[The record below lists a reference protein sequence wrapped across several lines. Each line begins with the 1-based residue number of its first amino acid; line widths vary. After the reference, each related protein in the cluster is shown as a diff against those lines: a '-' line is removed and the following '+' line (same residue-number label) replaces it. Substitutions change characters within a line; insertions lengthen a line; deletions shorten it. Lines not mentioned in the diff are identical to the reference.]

1 MERRRENFKQMF
13 FGCFLRYSL
22 QIWHGYTIESPL
34 NNHPQQLSLRVMD
47 AMLVNH
53 MVPQSPGRLHVCQV
67 CSFSHLG
74 TKEVNVWVFGQVV
87 VTTLYP
93 KGLTI
98 WVAMR
103 KLFIMTNGACI
114 TSFMQIA
121 PS

>member
-1 MERRRENFKQMF
+1 MHVFHFKMHISAVF
-13 FGCFLRYSL
+13 CLIAMNLTPYSPTVT
-22 QIWHGYTIESPL
+22 WYMCAKFAAFPT
-34 NNHPQQLSLRVMD
+34 
-47 AMLVNH
+47 
-53 MVPQSPGRLHVCQV
+53 
-67 CSFSHLG
+67 FG
-74 TKEVNVWVFGQVV
+74 TKGVNVWVFGQVV